1 MLMRALHPFRD
12 WLPGDTVD
20 VPTDQCRDLII
31 AEIVEPYT
39 PDQLADLEPD
49 DLPAPAGEPTAAP
62 KGFTEADNPP
72 WQAEA
77 FATVEDG
84 ADSPEE
90 PLVHGAPGGPV
101 YHVRVNSPVA
111 GLWPGEAWITGTEA
125 DSLMATGL
133 MHQLTP

>member
-1 MLMRALHPFRD
+1 MCSVGCGGH
-12 WLPGDTVD
+12 G
-20 VPTDQCRDLII
+20 
-31 AEIVEPYT
+31 
-39 PDQLADLEPD
+39 
-49 DLPAPAGEPTAAP
+49 AG
-62 KGFTEADNPP
+62 
-72 WQAEA
+72 
-77 FATVEDG
+77 
-84 ADSPEE
+84 DSPEE

>member
-84 ADSPEE
+84 AALDAQAAALFPDDD
-90 PLVHGAPGGPV
+90 PGPT
-101 YHVRVNSPVA
+101 SETA
-111 GLWPGEAWITGTEA
+111 
-125 DSLMATGL
+125 
-133 MHQLTP
+133 